1 MAWGV
6 ETDLSMTGSPGMWSD
21 HDPRYVC
28 TRLPMY
34 QPLVIRLLGLS
45 IELAQNRHLVV
56 DIICGSHRRHLYS
69 RHDMILAQSLHAI
82 DSTAAPSVPTF
93 S

>member
-1 MAWGV
+1 
-6 ETDLSMTGSPGMWSD
+6 MTLDMYGQ
-21 HDPRYVC
+21 
-28 TRLPMY
+28 RLPMY

-45 IELAQNRHLVV
+45 MIELAQHCHLVV
-56 DIICGSHRRHLYS
+56 DIICGSHRRQLYS
-69 RHDMILAQSLHAI
+69 RHDMILPQSLHAI